1 MQIANCLV
9 SIGGDHGNTVPLY
22 GVTAAEVA
30 VLLRIHGNEAVMD
43 IEPIGEIER
52 TNREELARLR
62 AMYRAKDED
71 GIPFIEGIYPG
82 AAARVFQTF
91 ADLELAPEHYKARTR
106 ATPSGVP
113 AIPVEAPAPVAAA
126 DPADFDDTEAD
137 DEPFEDEQP
146 APPPPPVKKT
156 RAKKAAPAAPAE
168 PEAGSILD

>member
-1 MQIANCLV
+1 MQIANVLV

-30 VLLRIHGNEAVMD
+30 VLLRIHGIEAVTE

-52 TNREELARLR
+52 SNREELARLKQ
-62 AMYRAKDED
+62 MYRAKDED
-71 GIPFIEGIYPG
+71 GVPFIEGIYPG

-91 ADLELAPEHYKARTR
+91 ADLELPAEHYKARTR

-113 AIPVEAPAPVAAA
+113 AVPVPAPEPAPAPVVAA

-146 APPPPPVKKT
+146 APPPPPAPVKRT
-156 RAKKAAPAAPAE
+156 RAKKAE
-168 PEAGSILD
+168 TSILD